1 MRLYLKDL
9 RVGDKVRAAFESKD
23 AYFHY
28 IGEVVSI
35 NLYTVKLRTF
45 NGYINVPSTCRIFND
60 ELAPVYSLTK
70 ENT

>member
-1 MRLYLKDL
+1 MRLSLKEL
-9 RVGDKVRAAFESKD
+9 RVGDKVRAAFESKN

-45 NGYINVPSTCRIFND
+45 DGYISVPNTCRIFND
-60 ELAPVYSLTK
+60 EPAPVYFLTK
-70 ENT
+70 EDA